1 MSYLLD
7 SHTLIW
13 SLMDAEKLSAKV
25 RSILEDTDNRI
36 LVSAVSFWEIS
47 LKYALGKLNLQGI
60 TPRQLPELTRQTGFE
75 LIELLPEERA
85 TYHEFEA
92 SWHRDPFDR
101 MLIWQ
106 AIQNKLTIISK
117 DVKTAILPTT
127 NQWASKLSG
136 DLSSLTTI
144 NFEVGV

>member
-13 SLMDAEKLSAKV
+13 SILDQEKLSAKV

-60 TPRQLPELTRQTGFE
+60 GPEQLPELAKQTGFE
-75 LIELLPEERA
+75 LIAVSPEETA
-85 TYHEFEA
+85 TYHQLEA

-106 AIQNKLTIISK
+106 AIQNKLTLVSK
-117 DVKTAILPTT
+117 DSHIARYKSTRLKVI
-127 NQWASKLSG
+127 W
-136 DLSSLTTI
+136 
-144 NFEVGV
+144 